1 MYHGQD
7 ILCFKNS
14 QETVIGQLQLYLYQG
29 TVNVAVLFIQ

>member
-7 ILCFKNS
+7 ILCFKNG

-29 TVNVAVLFIQ
+29 KVNVAVLFIQ